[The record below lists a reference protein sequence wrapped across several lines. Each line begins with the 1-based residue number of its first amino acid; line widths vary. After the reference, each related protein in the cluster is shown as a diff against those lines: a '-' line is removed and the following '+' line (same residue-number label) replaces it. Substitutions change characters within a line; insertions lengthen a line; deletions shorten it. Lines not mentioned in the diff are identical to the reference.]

1 MLQIRC
7 RGTLAASMTVASL
20 AASRLAAQAPD
31 SPVMFRQDA
40 AHSGVSE
47 APLFTGQGG
56 VRWRV
61 ATGGA
66 VRSSPAVTATHL
78 FVGSD
83 DGSLYAV
90 DRRAG
95 TVTWKFEAGGPV
107 AASPAVAGGLV
118 VAATL
123 HGRIFAVERTTGAL
137 RWSVATGVA
146 LPPNT
151 APAGGWDMLA
161 SSPVVVGRTVV
172 IGAPDGAVRALDLA
186 SGQVLWT
193 AQTGGKVR
201 SSPAV
206 HDGLVVVGSWD
217 GRVYALDLK
226 TGDTRWVHR
235 TIGDTIDS
243 KAAGYDR
250 RALQS
255 SPAIAGGM
263 VFIGSRDGGL
273 YGLDAAT
280 GERRW
285 RASHRGSWVVAS
297 PAVKGDRVY
306 VGSSDGHFIQAVE
319 AATGREVW
327 RLQTEANVLS
337 SPLLAGGL
345 LVVGTHRADA
355 PWGDLLAIDPA
366 DGTVRWRLRLD
377 ETALSSPTAYDD
389 ELYVG
394 TDAGTVVAVHEVSRV
409 IPHLAVFY
417 DSTLVGEQFSAG
429 TRLAFEYFRQQG
441 YEALD
446 AGALAHFLAARLADG
461 APSVVVFAQDILP
474 ATVAPVNADT
484 VLLMRYLRAGGKVV
498 AFSAPLGSAVRDSTG
513 RVLGDDPKGME
524 GLLGVPAASLDYDQE
539 ASTPTAAGR
548 RWGLGR
554 IFRGDYPV
562 DPKAVT
568 DVLAADEHGGATAWV
583 RSYAA
588 GRSGMGYVQ
597 LWGLG
602 ADVERLPFIRA
613 AAEYGLLRAAGPDST
628 ASTPR

>member
-1 MLQIRC
+1 MPHLRP
-7 RGTLAASMTVASL
+7 RGMIAASMTLLAL
-20 AASRLAAQAPD
+20 AAPRTAAQAPD

-40 AHSGVSE
+40 AHSGVSS
-47 APLFTGQGG
+47 AGLFAGQGG

-61 ATGGA
+61 MTGGA
-66 VRSSPAVTATHL
+66 VRSSPAVTATQV

-83 DGSLYAV
+83 DGFLYAI

-95 TVTWKFEAGGPV
+95 TISWKFQAGGPV

-123 HGRIFAVERTTGAL
+123 PGRIFAVEETTGTL
-137 RWSVATGVA
+137 RWSVATGAA

-151 APAGGWDMLA
+151 APAGGWDVLA
-161 SSPVVVGRTVV
+161 SSPVVVGQTVV
-172 IGAPDGAVRALDLA
+172 IGAPDGAVRALDLTT
-186 SGQVLWT
+186 GRVLWKV
-193 AQTGGKVR
+193 QTGGKVR
-201 SSPAV
+201 SSPAAHGGAV
-206 HDGLVVVGSWD
+206 MVGSWD

-226 TGDTRWVHR
+226 SGSTRWVHR

-285 RASHRGSWVVAS
+285 RVSHRGSWVVAS
-297 PAVKGDRVY
+297 PAVKDGRVY
-306 VGSSDGHFIQAVE
+306 VGSSDGHFIQAVD
-319 AATGREVW
+319 AATGRELW

-377 ETALSSPTAYDD
+377 ETALSSPTACDG
-389 ELYVG
+389 ELYLG
-394 TDAGTVVAVHEVSRV
+394 TDAGTVVAIAEVSPV

-446 AGALAHFLAARLADG
+446 GGGLARFLSARIGDG

-474 ATVAPVNADT
+474 TTVAPVNADT
-484 VLLMRYLRAGGKVV
+484 VLLTRYLRAGGKVV
-498 AFSAPLGSAVRDSTG
+498 AFSTPLGSAVRDSTG

-524 GLLGVPAASLDYDQE
+524 GLLGVSAAALDYDQE
-539 ASTPTAAGR
+539 ASTPTDAGR
-548 RWGLGR
+548 RWGLDR
-554 IFRGDYPV
+554 TFRGDYPV

-568 DVLAADEHGGATAWV
+568 EVLAADANGGATAWV
-583 RSYAA
+583 KSYATN
-588 GRSGMGYVQ
+588 RPGMGYVQ

-602 ADVERLPFIRA
+602 ADVERLPLIRA
-613 AAEYGLLRAAGPDST
+613 AAEYGLLRAAG
-628 ASTPR
+628 R